1 MTRLAAAER
10 AAHEHAHRHGIA
22 HTHEPAPRGGPVVMD
37 IGDDIGGLIVRLDE
51 SLEGTELPIE
61 FDDDP
66 RRDIH
71 TGVWRRSIGGESV
84 VVAVYPELREGR
96 YRIHPG
102 KNHRGALV
110 EITGGQVTHLDLSVQ
125 PVSCLL

>member
-1 MTRLAAAER
+1 MTRLATSAVD
-10 AAHEHAHRHGIA
+10 AHEHAHRNGVA

-37 IGDDIGGLIVRLDE
+37 IGGDIGGLIVRLDD

-61 FDDDP
+61 FDEDP

-71 TGVWRRSIGGESV
+71 TGVWRRSLGEDTV
-84 VVAVYPELREGR
+84 VVAVFPELREGS

-102 KNHRGALV
+102 NDHAGAQL
-110 EITGGQVTHLDLSVQ
+110 EIIGGQVAHLDLRH
-125 PVSCLL
+125 